1 MSTFPRPNPTR
12 VVAPTVLTPQPLSN
26 TVLALRFVQS
36 YPKPPRAI
44 FSLTIQADLLDP
56 LDLLDLHQGGQ
67 TPHTSYTS
75 SSTTV
80 LLTVQLQ
87 LQHQT
92 AAEYHTHTKW

>member
-1 MSTFPRPNPTR
+1 MAREVKVKGGGTGDNPSREIGMSTFPRPNPTR

-56 LDLLDLHQGGQ
+56 LDLLDLHQGGRH
-67 TPHTSYTS
+67 HTCHIHHH
-75 SSTTV
+75 
-80 LLTVQLQ
+80 LLQ
-87 LQHQT
+87 
-92 AAEYHTHTKW
+92 YY